1 MGSRLGPG
9 FRVSGV
15 QFDTNILIDALR
27 GRPEAEAELRQA
39 RTRWISRITWIE
51 VLAGADD
58 STRAEVEAFLERFS
72 IVEMDGEI
80 ARRAAL
86 IRAERRMKL
95 PDAIIWASAQAGG
108 HVLVTRNSKDFPEG
122 TPGVRIPYR
131 LGEVRD

>member
-1 MGSRLGPG
+1 M
-9 FRVSGV
+9 SGV

-27 GRPEAEAELRQA
+27 GRPEAAAELRRAPA
-39 RTRWISRITWIE
+39 RLISRISWME
-51 VLAGADD
+51 VMAGAGEAGA
-58 STRAEVEAFLERFS
+58 AETEAFLDLFTVIE
-72 IVEMDGEI
+72 IDEDI

-86 IRAERRMKL
+86 IRGQGRMKL

-131 LGEVRD
+131 LD